1 MRAIF
6 VLLFFF
12 SITASAN
19 DAVWIHHVNKPVES
33 IYKAVYK
40 SLEDAN
46 LFVVFEP
53 DIGKNISQFSKRW
66 GEDYNRNG
74 LQEIRSMIFCNGWY
88 ANQVSNADPDMLA
101 LCPLHITLIEKE
113 GRSKILFIRPSYVAK
128 GSNAEATA
136 AELENKVINAV
147 KAATSGLADK

>member
-1 MRAIF
+1 MRVIF
-6 VLLFFF
+6 VLLVFFT
-12 SITASAN
+12 ITVSAN

-33 IYKAVYK
+33 IYKSVYK

-53 DIGKNISQFSKRW
+53 DIGKNISRFSKRW

-88 ANQVSNADPDMLA
+88 ANQVANADPDMLA

-113 GRSKILFIRPSYVAK
+113 GRSKILFVRPSYIAK
-128 GSNAEATA
+128 GTSAEAIAT
-136 AELENKVINAV
+136 ELENKVIDAV
-147 KAATSGLADK
+147 KKATSGLPDK